1 MEIYNLKKY
10 AGQKVYLILN
20 NNFRYTTVLPN
31 EIASE
36 FTFTDK
42 FGKTRTVRTEF
53 IAFVEK
59 CNE

>member
-20 NNFRYTTVLPN
+20 NNFRYTTILPN
-31 EIASE
+31 EITSE

-42 FGKTRTVRTEF
+42 FGKSRTVSADF
-53 IAFVEK
+53 VAFVEE